1 MHCAL
6 IHSSFARKQVRYK
19 RALPLPAA
27 GLELVDHQNS
37 TLTQP

>member
-6 IHSSFARKQVRYK
+6 IRSRFAPKQVRYQ

-27 GLELVDHQNS
+27 GLALVDPHN
-37 TLTQP
+37 